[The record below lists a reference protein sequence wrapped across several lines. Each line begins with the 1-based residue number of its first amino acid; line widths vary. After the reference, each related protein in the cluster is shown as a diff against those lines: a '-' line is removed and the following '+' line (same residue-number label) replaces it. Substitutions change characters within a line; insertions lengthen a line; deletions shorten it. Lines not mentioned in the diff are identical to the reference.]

1 MINPATDRVLI
12 TGAAGAIGTA
22 LRNGLRAD
30 WRQLRL
36 TDNRPIANP
45 TPNEECIIADVA
57 DRAAIER
64 MMQGVAAVVYMTGVG
79 GDYTLEDLFR
89 VNARGMFDVFEA
101 ARLAG
106 VKRIVY
112 ASSNH
117 AFGCYP
123 IEERVS
129 PALPP
134 RPDSLYGTFKA
145 WGETMLRG
153 YFDRHGIR
161 SVSLRIGTYRTLP
174 IDQRSLATWLSPGD
188 VARLV
193 DASLRHPDPGCLVVN
208 GYSNNTRIKTFDP
221 NWEFSAIIRAT
232 MPRTI
237 ARCCAAWASMWT
249 GRGNGPNMA
258 ARMPAPRSVGRD
270 NKNRGQHDRHNADTR
285 LRGGAV
291 AGRGGS
297 ARRVTRLCRL
307 GHVVRPGADH
317 GRDRQGVLQGTGK
330 RRRSHILPSEPHGSC
345 FDLIALVG
353 HDVRAY
359 PHRHGGT
366 PRRSPPD
373 RRRAVPAHVAPARSA
388 GSPPSAPPRW
398 PCGSRRS
405 PDQLRGTR

>member
-30 WRQLRL
+30 WRHLRL
-36 TDNRPIANP
+36 TDVRRIADP
-45 TPNEECIIADVA
+45 TRNEECIVADIS

-64 MMQGVAAVVYMTGVG
+64 MMESVAAVVYMTGVG
-79 GDYTLEDLFR
+79 GDYTVEDLFR

-106 VKRIVY
+106 VQRIVF

-145 WGETMLRG
+145 WGETMLRC

-208 GYSNNTRIKTFDP
+208 GYSANTRIKTFDP
-221 NWEFSAIIRAT
+221 NWQFLGYR
-232 MPRTI
+232 PQ
-237 ARCCAAWASMWT
+237 
-249 GRGNGPNMA
+249 
-258 ARMPAPRSVGRD
+258 D
-270 NKNRGQHDRHNADTR
+270 NAEDHREM
-285 LRGGAV
+285 LRGMGV
-291 AGRGGS
+291 DVDGPWEWPEHGGS
-297 ARRVTRLCRL
+297 HARAPE
-307 GHVVRPGADH
+307 RP
-317 GRDRQGVLQGTGK
+317 
-330 RRRSHILPSEPHGSC
+330 
-345 FDLIALVG
+345 
-353 HDVRAY
+353 
-359 PHRHGGT
+359 
-366 PRRSPPD
+366 PRR
-373 RRRAVPAHVAPARSA
+373 
-388 GSPPSAPPRW
+388 
-398 PCGSRRS
+398 
-405 PDQLRGTR
+405 